1 MPIWMDV
8 NPRSGVPI
16 YVQIVDQ
23 VKHGLRVGTLRSG
36 EKLPT
41 VRELSSELTVAPT
54 TVVKAYE
61 KLQGM
66 GLVTSRAGVGTVVVP
81 GVEDALREELV
92 GALRER
98 LVAVVHDAAGLGV
111 EEREL
116 ASWFESEV
124 SKLYENGTAGESRKG
139 PRKGPRKADGR

>member
-23 VKHGLRVGTLRSG
+23 VQHGLRVGTLRSG

-61 KLQGM
+61 KLRGM

-81 GVEDALREELV
+81 KVEDTLRGERI

-98 LVAVVHDAAGLGV
+98 LSAVVHDAAGLGV
-111 EEREL
+111 EERQLE
-116 ASWFESEV
+116 SWFESE
-124 SKLYENGTAGESRKG
+124 LRQFYENGEAGESRK
-139 PRKGPRKADGR
+139 ADER